1 MRFHITPGDELPIY
15 RQIMRQ
21 VIDAI
26 AGAEVQPGSKLPS
39 HRDLAQELVVA
50 PLTVKKAYDEL
61 EREGYIRMIRGHGT
75 FVSDQPPMLSDEEKL
90 ERLRPMVQRLLH
102 EATLLGVDGR
112 TVGKLLKEEGAS
124 LRDVR
129 AESRLKKRRS

>member
-61 EREGYIRMIRGHGT
+61 ERDGYIRMIRGHGT
-75 FVSDQPPMLSDEEKL
+75 FVSEQAPMLSDEEKL
-90 ERLRPMVQRLLH
+90 ERLRPMAQRLLH

-112 TVGKLLKEEGAS
+112 TVGKLLKDEGAS
-124 LRDVR
+124 LKAAR
-129 AESRLKKRRS
+129 AESQPGKRRS